1 MLKRSLLII
10 TIVISCVGC
19 DQSTKILAKNALSQS
34 DTISLFDDV
43 FRLEYIENKGAF
55 LSMGSE
61 LSEDIRYL
69 VLVPGIGL
77 MMLLFAAYLL
87 LNNGISNLVLV
98 AYSMILAGGI
108 GNLAD
113 RVFNHGAVVDFLNVG
128 IGSVRT
134 GIFNFA
140 DLFIVIGVAIAIIA
154 SLYKTQRPT

>member
-1 MLKRSLLII
+1 MFALITEFELMLKRSLLII

-69 VLVPGIGL
+69 VLVPE
-77 MMLLFAAYLL
+77 
-87 LNNGISNLVLV
+87 
-98 AYSMILAGGI
+98 
-108 GNLAD
+108 
-113 RVFNHGAVVDFLNVG
+113 
-128 IGSVRT
+128 
-134 GIFNFA
+134 
-140 DLFIVIGVAIAIIA
+140 
-154 SLYKTQRPT
+154 TQ